1 MIFKNKINLLF
12 LCFLLFSCQ
21 ANNQALEETDNSE
34 LKREIEQG
42 LILFNSTLEQ
52 SNAQGKILWRLK
64 TEKATYSP
72 DKQTA
77 KLENLTANLFN
88 NDILIL
94 QISADKGELRKDGQE
109 IYIQDNI
116 IAVDPRNKAEFR
128 GEEMVWLPEENIMT
142 ITGKSGF
149 KANHAKLTVRSVKA
163 KYNTENQILELD
175 KDIIATTNNPSLQLK
190 TQHLY
195 WQIEKE
201 KVIGNEKLDLIRY
214 EDKIVT
220 DRLKTDKIE
229 VDLNT
234 KIALINGNIEYQSFQ
249 PLLQAATNK
258 VIWYYAK
265 REMESPQAITL
276 VQSQEGTTITAN
288 RGKFN
293 LTANQVDLQG
303 GIYGK
308 TEKNQAQ
315 IYADKLN
322 LDLDTQNIN
331 AYGNVNYQQLE
342 PDLNVTGK
350 TARGNLKNKNII
362 VEGNTNNQVETVIY
376 STE

>member
-1 MIFKNKINLLF
+1 MILRNKINILF
-12 LCFLLFSCQ
+12 LCCLLASCQ
-21 ANNQALEETDNSE
+21 VNNQPVEETNNSPV
-34 LKREIEQG
+34 KREVEQG

-77 KLENLTANLFN
+77 KLEKLTANLFN

-94 QISADKGELRKDGQE
+94 QISADKGKLKKDGKE
-109 IYIQDNI
+109 IYLQENI
-116 IAVDPRNKAEFR
+116 IAFDPRNQAEFR
-128 GEEMVWLPEENIMT
+128 GEEVIWIPEENIMT
-142 ITGKSGF
+142 ITGKGGV
-149 KANHAKLTVRSVKA
+149 KGNHAKLTVRAVQA
-163 KYNTENQILELD
+163 KYNTENQILELE
-175 KDIIATTNNPSLQLK
+175 KNIIATTNNPSLQLK

-195 WQIEKE
+195 WQIQQE
-201 KVIGNEKLDLIRY
+201 KVIGNEKLELIRY

-220 DRLKTDKIE
+220 DRLKTNTIE
-229 VDLNT
+229 VDLNSN
-234 KIALINGNIEYQSFQ
+234 IATINGNVEYQSFQ
-249 PLLQAATNK
+249 PLLQAATSK
-258 VIWYYAK
+258 IIWYYAQ
-265 REMESPQAITL
+265 REMESNEPITL

-293 LTANQVDLQG
+293 LTTNQVNLQG

-308 TEKNQAQ
+308 TAANQAQ

-322 LDLDTQNIN
+322 WNLDTQNID
-331 AYGNVNYQQLE
+331 AHGNVYYQQLD

-350 TARGNLKNKNII
+350 TATGNLKSKNII
-362 VEGNTNNQVETVIY
+362 VEGNNNDPVTTVIY
-376 STE
+376 DSE